1 MNDKK
6 YLLISP
12 HFDDIFLS
20 VFSLLYSK
28 PEEIML
34 VNVFTSIDYT
44 QKLSRDQINC
54 LAEDLRISREIV
66 SSDSLKNWIKYRE
79 QENHIA
85 CKKVGVEYINLG
97 FADSLF
103 RLTKNDEELKIDILE
118 KIKEFNFE
126 TIIFPMGIGK
136 HKDHLILHEISKDLF
151 FRGRVLYYFDSPY
164 FGKSELD
171 FKKSKRLN
179 DEIYSK
185 KIEILNEFKTQ
196 VNWLKKETDIDRIL
210 RFERI
215 SDEKRD

>member
-1 MNDKK
+1 MR
-6 YLLISP
+6 Y
-12 HFDDIFLS
+12 
-20 VFSLLYSK
+20 
-28 PEEIML
+28 
-34 VNVFTSIDYT
+34 
-44 QKLSRDQINC
+44 
-54 LAEDLRISREIV
+54 
-66 SSDSLKNWIKYRE
+66 
-79 QENHIA
+79 
-85 CKKVGVEYINLG
+85 
-97 FADSLF
+97 
-103 RLTKNDEELKIDILE
+103 LKI
-118 KIKEFNFE
+118 F
-126 TIIFPMGIGK
+126 
-136 HKDHLILHEISKDLF
+136 F